1 MARIKPD
8 TIPAAVTTGGSPAS
22 PATPMVDDA
31 AAKAEAARKAKAEAD
46 AAALQALGSYFGAE
60 RWARLLQR
68 AERSGMSVEGISDL
82 AGRMIS
88 TRKVHHPK
96 NDKAALIGAA
106 NGFIC
111 AIGMSPTDEDVKAF
125 DSALAATAV

>member
-1 MARIKPD
+1 MTSELSSLDEVTARLEALRK
-8 TIPAAVTTGGSPAS
+8 SN
-22 PATPMVDDA
+22 
-31 AAKAEAARKAKAEAD
+31 AEA
-46 AAALQALGSYFGAE
+46 LQTLGNHFGAE

-68 AERSGMSVEGISDL
+68 AERSGMSVEDIADL

-111 AIGMSPTDEDVKAF
+111 AIGMSPTPDDVEAF
-125 DSALAATAV
+125 ESALAATAV